1 MTNPE
6 YILEFMRD
14 NDMRFYT
21 ISNTFDREP
30 VREFEDRSLDDAIR
44 EMKRFLKN
52 NTGFHRIYLFQ
63 TNEILRG
70 GKPKGNPAI
79 FEVSVQG
86 NEFREDKPE
95 ETKTPVG
102 LAGQL
107 TAPSPSPSGGYC
119 GRRSVFKYTPGK
131 RGSKK
136 PENEKLKMQLEYMKQ
151 NHERELEQLRRDM
164 DGKIKEAQDS
174 NQMFS
179 QGLGLIMQRM
189 GVGE

>member
-21 ISNTFDREP
+21 ISNTFDRET
-30 VREFEDRSLDDAIR
+30 VRKFEDRSLDDAIR

-102 LAGQL
+102 LTGQMN
-107 TAPSPSPSGGYC
+107 APSPSPSGAIVGVDQYLNIHQINADL
-119 GRRSVFKYTPGK
+119 KT
-131 RGSKK
+131 
-136 PENEKLKMQLEYMKQ
+136 ENEKLKMQLDYMKQ
-151 NHERELEQLRRDM
+151 NHERELDQLRRDM
-164 DGKIKEAQDS
+164 DSKIKEAQDS

>member
-1 MTNPE
+1 
-6 YILEFMRD
+6 
-14 NDMRFYT
+14 MRFYT
-21 ISNTFDREP
+21 ISNTFDRET
-30 VREFEDRSLDDAIR
+30 VRKFEDRSLDDAIR

-95 ETKTPVG
+95 ENKPLMG

-107 TAPSPSPSGGYC
+107 TAPSPSPSGAIVGVDQYLNIHQINADL
-119 GRRSVFKYTPGK
+119 KT
-131 RGSKK
+131 
-136 PENEKLKMQLEYMKQ
+136 ENEKLKMQLEYMKQ

-164 DGKIKEAQDS
+164 DSKIKEAQDS

>member
-21 ISNTFDREP
+21 ISNTFDRET
-30 VREFEDRSLDDAIR
+30 VRKFEDRSLDDAIR

-102 LAGQL
+102 LAGQMNAL
-107 TAPSPSPSGGYC
+107 SPSPSGAIVGVDQYLNIHQINADL
-119 GRRSVFKYTPGK
+119 KT
-131 RGSKK
+131 
-136 PENEKLKMQLEYMKQ
+136 ENEKLKMQLDYMKQ

-164 DGKIKEAQDS
+164 DSKIKEAQDS

>member
-21 ISNTFDREP
+21 VSNTFERET
-30 VREFEDRSLDDAIR
+30 VRKFEDRTLDDAIAD
-44 EMKRFLKN
+44 MKRFLKN
-52 NTGFHRIYLFQ
+52 NTGFHRIYLYQ
-63 TNEILRG
+63 SNEILRG

-79 FEVSVQG
+79 FEVSIKG
-86 NEFREDKPE
+86 DEFKEKTNEP
-95 ETKTPVG
+95 TPM
-102 LAGQL
+102 AG
-107 TAPSPSPSGGYC
+107 ANYMPASPSPSGAIVGVDQYL
-119 GRRSVFKYTPGK
+119 SVHQINADLKT
-131 RGSKK
+131 
-136 PENEKLKMQLEYMKQ
+136 ENEKLKMQLEYIKN

-164 DGKIKEAQDS
+164 EAKIKEAQDS

>member
-21 ISNTFDREP
+21 ISNTFDRET
-30 VREFEDRSLDDAIR
+30 VRKFEDRSLDDAIR

-107 TAPSPSPSGGYC
+107 TAPSPSPSGAIVGVDQYLNIHQINADL
-119 GRRSVFKYTPGK
+119 KT
-131 RGSKK
+131 
-136 PENEKLKMQLEYMKQ
+136 ENEKLKMQLEYMKQ

>member
-21 ISNTFDREP
+21 ISNTFDRET
-30 VREFEDRSLDDAIR
+30 VRKFEDRSLDDAILD
-44 EMKRFLKN
+44 MKRFLKN
-52 NTGFHRIYLFQ
+52 NTGFHRIYLYQ
-63 TNEILRG
+63 NNEILRG

-86 NEFREDKPE
+86 NEFKEKTEEQPKPM
-95 ETKTPVG
+95 G
-102 LAGQL
+102 LAGQMN
-107 TAPSPSPSGGYC
+107 APSPSPSGAIVGVDQYL
-119 GRRSVFKYTPGK
+119 SVHQVNADLKT
-131 RGSKK
+131 
-136 PENEKLKMQLEYMKQ
+136 ENEKLKMQIDFMKS

-164 DGKIKEAQDS
+164 DAKIKEAQDS

>member
-21 ISNTFDREP
+21 ISNTFDRET
-30 VREFEDRSLDDAIR
+30 VRKFEDRSLDDAIR

-95 ETKTPVG
+95 ENKPSLG

-107 TAPSPSPSGGYC
+107 TAPSPSPSGAIVGVDQYLNIHQINADL
-119 GRRSVFKYTPGK
+119 KT
-131 RGSKK
+131 
-136 PENEKLKMQLEYMKQ
+136 ENEKLKMQLEYMKQ

>member
-21 ISNTFDREP
+21 ISNTFDRET
-30 VREFEDRSLDDAIR
+30 VRKFEDRSLDDAIR

-95 ETKTPVG
+95 ETKTPAG

-107 TAPSPSPSGGYC
+107 TAPSPSPSGAIVGVDQYLNIHQINADL
-119 GRRSVFKYTPGK
+119 KT
-131 RGSKK
+131 
-136 PENEKLKMQLEYMKQ
+136 ENEKLKMQLEYMKQ

-164 DGKIKEAQDS
+164 DSKIKEAQDS